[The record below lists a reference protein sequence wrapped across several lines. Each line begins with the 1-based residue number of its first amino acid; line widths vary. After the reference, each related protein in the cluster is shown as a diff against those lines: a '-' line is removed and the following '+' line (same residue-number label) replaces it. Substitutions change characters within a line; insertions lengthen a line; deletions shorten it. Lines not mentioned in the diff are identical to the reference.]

1 MNKINIFVIVIICFF
16 SSNKV
21 ISEEMDC
28 SQFKKLSAKY
38 IECSTKNLT
47 NKSQN
52 LKKNSETSIE
62 NTKNQFVESNFYK
75 KLLKLKSS
83 KTHREFLEK

>member
-1 MNKINIFVIVIICFF
+1 MNKINIFIIIIICFLLT
-16 SSNKV
+16 NKV

-38 IECSTKNLT
+38 IECSSKNLA
-47 NKSQN
+47 NKSQD
-52 LKKNSETSIE
+52 LKKNSEISVE
-62 NTKNQFVESNFYK
+62 NTKNQLVESNFYK

-83 KTHREFLEK
+83 KNHREFLEK